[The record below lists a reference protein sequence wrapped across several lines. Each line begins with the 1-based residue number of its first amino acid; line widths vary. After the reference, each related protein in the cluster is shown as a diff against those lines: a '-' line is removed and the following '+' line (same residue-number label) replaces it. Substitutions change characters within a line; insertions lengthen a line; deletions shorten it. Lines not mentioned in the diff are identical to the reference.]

1 LTCSCPS
8 MPILE
13 AEAVVL
19 RRYSLADADRIVVLA
34 TREFGKVR
42 VVGQGVKKPKSRMA
56 GCLEPLSHIR
66 AKFFLREGA
75 ELWRLRQ
82 CESLHSYLGTNA
94 SLAQFYGFSYIA
106 ELVCEYLEDHN
117 PNPSLFRLLIST
129 LSAGEQKG
137 CSEALVRYFELWTLK
152 LCGLLPDYC
161 SCSVCGKRIAHS
173 EFYASSEGGEGSCTA
188 CAKGRGI
195 RIGTATAALLQSFQR
210 RSPAEFVDEAGRTG
224 SGSPDLEQLTQ
235 RLIEWSLEKPLK
247 SYPPLRKFWRD
258 G

>member
-1 LTCSCPS
+1 

-19 RRYSLADADRIVVLA
+19 RRYSLAEADRIVVLA

-56 GCLEPLSHIR
+56 GCLEPLSHLR
-66 AKFFLREGA
+66 AKFFLRESA

-82 CESLHSYLGTNA
+82 CESIHSYLGTNA
-94 SLAQFYGFSYIA
+94 SLPQFYGFSYIA
-106 ELVCEYLEDHN
+106 ELVGEYMEDHN
-117 PNPSLFRLLIST
+117 PNPPLFRLLVST
-129 LSAGEQKG
+129 LSAGEQQG

-152 LCGLLPDYC
+152 LCGLLPDYR
-161 SCSVCGKRIAHS
+161 SCSVCGRAVAHTA
-173 EFYASSEGGEGSCTA
+173 FYASAEGGEGSCTS
-188 CAKGRGI
+188 CANHRGI
-195 RIGTATAALLQSFQR
+195 RIRPATAALLQSFQR
-210 RSPAEFVDEAGRTG
+210 MSPGEFVDEAGRTG

-235 RLIEWSLEKPLK
+235 RLIEWSLERALK
-247 SYPPLRKFWRD
+247 SYPPLRQLWRE